1 MIVTRFCLLLVCCF
15 LTVLSYS
22 QEQYDFK
29 TVATI
34 QQTARWM
41 EVDKMQQL
49 YLLVGDND
57 LQKYDG
63 KGQLLYQFNE
73 NNLGPISYVDVSNPF
88 RILVYYDDYTTVI
101 FLDRTLSE
109 IQRHDLSNLDLPQVE
124 ALGTASDN
132 NLWLFDN
139 NTYTLKK
146 LDQRNEVLVESLD
159 LNLLLPEA
167 LNPVRLLEANNR
179 VYLNSPNL
187 GLLVFDLFGN
197 YIKTIPLLYLDYF
210 QYYEG
215 QIFYTQEKKLQAYH
229 LLSFQY
235 KNIQLPILEEN
246 LEQLCI
252 AQEHL
257 YAKYPNKVEII
268 RARKK

>member
-1 MIVTRFCLLLVCCF
+1 MILRCILLLFV
-15 LTVLSYS
+15 LPYTVLSYG
-22 QEQYDFK
+22 QAPYTFK
-29 TVATI
+29 LVAQV
-34 QQTARWM
+34 QQPARWM

-49 YLLVGDND
+49 YLPVGEHD
-57 LQKYDG
+57 LQKYDV
-63 KGQLLYQFNE
+63 KGVLLSRFNE
-73 NNLGPISYVDVSNPF
+73 NSLGPITYVDVSNPF
-88 RILVYYDDYTTVI
+88 RVLVYYDDYTTVI

-109 IQRHDLSNLDLPQVE
+109 IQRHDLSALDLPQVE

-146 LDQRNEVLVESLD
+146 LDQKNEVLAESLD
-159 LNLLLPEA
+159 LNLLLNEP

-197 YIKTIPLLYLDYF
+197 YIKTIPLLNLDYF

-215 QIFYTQEKKLQAYH
+215 QIFYTQDKQLQAYH

-235 KNIQLPILEEN
+235 KNIELPVLEDN
-246 LEQLCI
+246 LEQLCL
-252 AQEHL
+252 AQDRL
-257 YAKYPNKVEII
+257 YAKYPSKIEII
-268 RARKK
+268 RVQKK